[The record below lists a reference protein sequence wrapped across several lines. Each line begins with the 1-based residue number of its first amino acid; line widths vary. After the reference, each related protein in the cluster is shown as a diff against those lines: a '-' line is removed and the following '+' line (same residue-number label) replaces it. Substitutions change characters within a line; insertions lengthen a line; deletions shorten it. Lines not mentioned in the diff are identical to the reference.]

1 MTDAFHARRVALA
14 LLLVA
19 GCATPAVPPRAPAPV
34 ASADSATVTAR
45 TAPTHPFADYVGQ
58 YAATDAADFVISIYA
73 DSGRQWM
80 QPTDN
85 PRFELV
91 AAGADTFDVPMI
103 KHRLAFERDAS
114 GRVTGLRVRS
124 GEFDHPI
131 APRTSEQPI
140 IVRFVAM
147 TRTDTMIPM
156 RDGTR
161 LHTVIVAPSVP
172 GGPLPIVLERTPY
185 GVAQW
190 DAMRV
195 NVALRSLVAD
205 GSGGYIFVF
214 QDIRGRMGSEG
225 RFEMMRPPHET
236 QAAGDAEAAVD
247 ESTDAWD
254 TIDWLVRHVPGNNG
268 RVGIRGISYNGWLA
282 TMALRDPHPAL
293 RAASPQA
300 PVGDLWEGDDFFHN
314 GAFRLS
320 YGYEFAT
327 MLESSREMTEPKLG
341 GEGDAYDWYLRLGS
355 LTALDTI
362 VKGRLPTWAAFVAH
376 PSYDAYW
383 RERDVRQQV
392 NRPRDRRV
400 PTLVVG
406 GRWDQ
411 EDPLGPLVT
420 YATLER
426 GDSLG
431 MNTLVLGPWHHG
443 QWSMGGGRRLGA
455 LDWGTETGRFFR
467 DSVEA
472 PWFAHWLKD
481 GAAQPLPEALVFR
494 SGDNRW
500 DRLTRWPLPAASPRA
515 LFLRDSGALVFDAP
529 RAATPASD
537 SYVSD
542 PANPV
547 PYRARPIKETFGE
560 GMAGWWTWLAED
572 QRFVAN
578 RPDVLHW
585 QTPPLADEVTVT
597 GDVVAR
603 LFASTTGS
611 DADWVVKLIDVYP
624 DSASSSDSAM
634 AGYQL
639 MVAGDILRGR
649 YRLSPDRP
657 IAVKAGAVEPYTLT
671 LRGVDHTFRRG
682 HRIMVEVQSSWF
694 PLYDRNPQT
703 WVPNIFT
710 ARATDFRAAT
720 HRVYRSAR
728 YPSRVELPVMA
739 AP

>member
-1 MTDAFHARRVALA
+1 MISARSTRLTLA
-14 LLLVA
+14 LLLAVA
-19 GCATPAVPPRAPAPV
+19 CAAPGVTTRPSAAAVIPHDTTAVPS
-34 ASADSATVTAR
+34 SARS
-45 TAPTHPFADYVGQ
+45 HPFDEYAGQ
-58 YAATDAADFVISIYA
+58 YAATDAGDMVISIYA
-73 DSGRQWM
+73 DSGRRWM

-85 PRFELV
+85 PRFEIV
-91 AAGADTFDVPMI
+91 GAGTDTFDVPMI
-103 KHRLAFERDAS
+103 KHRLAFLRDSA

-124 GEFDHPI
+124 GDFDHPV
-131 APRTSEQPI
+131 APRISDRPI

-161 LHTVIVAPSVP
+161 LHTVIVAPAAP
-172 GGPLPIVLERTPY
+172 TGPLPIMLERTPY
-185 GVAQW
+185 GVAHW
-190 DAMRV
+190 DATGV

-214 QDIRGRMGSEG
+214 QDIRGRLGSEG
-225 RFEMMRPPHET
+225 RFEMMRPPRET
-236 QAAGDAEAAVD
+236 QAARARPTVD

-254 TIDWLVRHVPGNNG
+254 TIDWLVHHVPGSNG
-268 RVGIRGISYNGWLA
+268 RVGIRGVSYGGWLA

-300 PVGDLWEGDDFFHN
+300 PVGDLWQGDDFFHN

-327 MLESSREMTEPKLG
+327 MLESSSEMSEAKLG

-355 LTALDTI
+355 LTALDSL
-362 VKGRLPTWAAFVAH
+362 VKGRLPTWTAFVEH

-383 RERDVRQQV
+383 RARDVRPQI
-392 NRPRDRRV
+392 NRPGDRRV

-420 YATLER
+420 YAALER
-426 GDSLG
+426 GDSLH

-443 QWSMGGGRRLGA
+443 QWSMGSARRLGA
-455 LDWGTETGRFFR
+455 LDWKTETGRIFR

-481 GAAQPLPEALVFR
+481 APAPALPEALVYR
-494 SGDNRW
+494 SGDDRW
-500 DRLTRWPLPAASPRA
+500 DHLPRWPAPSAGVRA
-515 LFLRDSGALVFDAP
+515 LFLRDGNALAFDAP
-529 RAATPASD
+529 RAAASASD

-542 PANPV
+542 PAKPV

-572 QRFVAN
+572 QRFVVD

-585 QTPPLADEVTVT
+585 QTAPLAEDVTVT
-597 GDVVAR
+597 GDVVAK
-603 LFASTTGS
+603 LFASTTGR

-624 DSASSSDSAM
+624 DRAAGADSAM

-649 YRLSPDRP
+649 YRRSPDRP
-657 IAVKAGAVEPYTLT
+657 IPVEPGAVEPYALT

-682 HRIMVEVQSSWF
+682 HRIMVQVQSSWF

-703 WVPNIFT
+703 WVANIFT
-710 ARATDFRAAT
+710 ARASDFRAET

-728 YPSRVELPVMA
+728 YPSRVELPVVGR
-739 AP
+739 

>member
-1 MTDAFHARRVALA
+1 MTSAARSPRLVLA
-14 LLLVA
+14 LLLAA
-19 GCATPAVPPRAPAPV
+19 GCAAPAATTRAPAPAATAETTSTGSRP
-34 ASADSATVTAR
+34 AS
-45 TAPTHPFADYVGQ
+45 THPFDDYTGQ
-58 YAATDAADFVISIYA
+58 YAATDNAEMVISIYA
-73 DSGRQWM
+73 DSGRRWM

-85 PRFELV
+85 PRFELI
-91 AAGADTFDVPMI
+91 AAGVDTFDVPTI
-103 KHRLAFERDAS
+103 KHRLAFQRDTA

-124 GEFDHPI
+124 GDFDHPI
-131 APRTSEQPI
+131 APRVSDRPL

-161 LHTVIVAPSVP
+161 LHTVIVAPAAP
-172 GGPLPIVLERTPY
+172 RGPLPIVLERTPY
-185 GVAQW
+185 GVAHW
-190 DAMRV
+190 DQTGV
-195 NVALRSLVAD
+195 NVVLHSLVAD

-214 QDIRGRMGSEG
+214 QDIRGRLGSEG
-225 RFEMMRPPHET
+225 QFEMMRPPRET
-236 QAAGDAEAAVD
+236 QVAANEEPAVD

-268 RVGIRGISYNGWLA
+268 RVGIRGISYDGWLA

-300 PVGDLWEGDDFFHN
+300 PVGDLWQGDDFFHN

-327 MLESSREMTEPKLG
+327 MLESSSEMSEAKLG

-355 LTALDTI
+355 LTALDSL
-362 VKGRLPTWAAFVAH
+362 VKGRLPTWTAFVSH

-383 RERDVRQQV
+383 RARDVRPQI
-392 NRPRDRRV
+392 NRPGDRRV

-420 YATLER
+420 YAALER

-443 QWSMGGGRRLGA
+443 QWSMGSGRRLGA

-481 GAAQPLPEALVFR
+481 APAPALPEALVYR
-494 SGDNRW
+494 SGDDRW
-500 DRLTRWPLPAASPRA
+500 DRLTRWPAAATGMRS
-515 LFLRDSGALVFDAP
+515 LFLRDSGALAFDAP
-529 RAATPASD
+529 RSAARASD

-542 PANPV
+542 PAKPV

-560 GMAGWWTWLAED
+560 GMPGWWTWLAQD
-572 QRFVAN
+572 QRFVAD

-585 QTPPLADEVTVT
+585 QTAPLAEDVTVT
-597 GDVVAR
+597 GDVVAK

-611 DADWVVKLIDVYP
+611 DADWVVKLIDVHP
-624 DSASSSDSAM
+624 DGATKADSAM

-649 YRLSPDRP
+649 YRRSLDRP
-657 IAVKAGAVEPYTLT
+657 IAVQPGAIEPYSLT

-682 HRIMVEVQSSWF
+682 HRIMVQVQSSWF

-720 HRVYRSAR
+720 HRVYRSAQ
-728 YPSRVELPVMA
+728 YPSRVELPVA
-739 AP
+739 AR

>member
-1 MTDAFHARRVALA
+1 MTSARSARLVFA
-14 LLLVA
+14 LLLA
-19 GCATPAVPPRAPAPV
+19 TACAAPAVATRPPAPAAAPDT
-34 ASADSATVTAR
+34 ASLGRRPAGAR
-45 TAPTHPFADYVGQ
+45 PFDDYVGQ
-58 YAATDAADFVISIYA
+58 YAATDNGEMVISIYA

-85 PRFELV
+85 PRFALV
-91 AAGADTFDVPMI
+91 TAGADTFDVPTI
-103 KHRLAFERDAS
+103 KHRLTFQRDAA
-114 GRVTGLRVRS
+114 GRVTGVRVR
-124 GEFDHPI
+124 GGGGFDHPV
-131 APRTSEQPI
+131 APRISDRPI

-147 TRTDTMIPM
+147 TRTDTTIPM

-161 LHTVIVAPSVP
+161 LHTVIIAPEAA
-172 GGPLPIVLERTPY
+172 GAPLPIILERTPY
-185 GVAQW
+185 GVANW

-205 GSGGYIFVF
+205 GSGGYVFVF
-214 QDIRGRMGSEG
+214 QDIRGRFGSEG
-225 RFEMMRPPHET
+225 RFEMMRPPRET
-236 QAAGDAEAAVD
+236 QVAADEAPAVD

-254 TIDWLVRHVPGNNG
+254 TIDWLVKHVPGNNG
-268 RVGIRGISYNGWLA
+268 RVGIRGVSYNGWLA

-300 PVGDLWEGDDFFHN
+300 PVGDLWQGDDFFHN

-327 MLESSREMTEPKLG
+327 MLESSREMSEPKLG
-341 GEGDAYDWYLRLGS
+341 GAGDAYDWYLRLGS
-355 LTALDTI
+355 LSALDSL
-362 VKGRLPTWAAFVAH
+362 VKGRLPTWSAFVAH

-383 RERDVRQQV
+383 RARDVRPQI
-392 NRPRDRRV
+392 NRAGDRRV

-420 YATLER
+420 YAALER

-443 QWSMGGGRRLGA
+443 QWSMGSGRRLGA
-455 LDWGTETGRFFR
+455 LDWKTETGRFFR

-481 GAAQPLPEALVFR
+481 APAPALPEALVFR
-494 SGDNRW
+494 SGDDRW
-500 DRLTRWPLPAASPRA
+500 DRLARWPAPAAGVRS
-515 LFLRDSGALVFDAP
+515 LFLRDSGALAFDAP
-529 RAATPASD
+529 RDAGSVSD

-560 GMAGWWTWLAED
+560 GMPGWWTWLAAD
-572 QRFVAN
+572 QRFVAG

-585 QTPPLADEVTVT
+585 QTAPLAEDVTVT
-597 GDVVAR
+597 GDVVAK
-603 LFASTTGS
+603 LFASTTGR
-611 DADWVVKLIDVYP
+611 DADWVVKLIDVHP
-624 DSASSSDSAM
+624 DGASRTDSTL

-649 YRLSPDRP
+649 YRRSPNRP
-657 IAVKAGAVEPYTLT
+657 IPVQTGAVEPYTLT
-671 LRGVDHTFRRG
+671 LRGVDHTFKRG
-682 HRIMVEVQSSWF
+682 HRIMVQVQSSWF

-710 ARATDFRAAT
+710 ARATDFRTAT

-728 YPSRVELPVMA
+728 YPSRVELPVVGR
-739 AP
+739 

>member
-1 MTDAFHARRVALA
+1 MMSAQRSPHFALA
-14 LLLVA
+14 LLLA
-19 GCATPAVPPRAPAPV
+19 LGCASPAATARPPAPAAARDTTSAAPRS
-34 ASADSATVTAR
+34 ASAR
-45 TAPTHPFADYVGQ
+45 PFDEYVGQ
-58 YAATDAADFVISIYA
+58 YKATDAPELVLSIYA
-73 DSGRQWM
+73 DSGRRWM

-85 PRFELV
+85 PRVELV
-91 AAGADTFDVPMI
+91 AAGADTFDIPTI
-103 KHRLAFERDAS
+103 KHRLAFQRDAAGHVS
-114 GRVTGLRVRS
+114 GVRVRS
-124 GEFDHPI
+124 GDFDHPV
-131 APRTSEQPI
+131 APRISDRPI

-147 TRTDTMIPM
+147 TRTDTMIAM

-161 LHTVIVAPSVP
+161 LHTVIVAPAAASA
-172 GGPLPIVLERTPY
+172 PLPIVLQRTPY
-185 GVAQW
+185 GVAHW
-190 DAMRV
+190 DATGV
-195 NVALRSLVAD
+195 NIVLRSLVAD

-214 QDIRGRMGSEG
+214 QDIRGRFGSQG
-225 RFEMMRPPHET
+225 RFEMMRPPRET
-236 QAAGDAEAAVD
+236 QAVKPAVD

-268 RVGIRGISYNGWLA
+268 RVGIRGVSYDGWLA

-300 PVGDLWEGDDFFHN
+300 PVGDLWQGDDFFHN

-327 MLESSREMTEPKLG
+327 MLESSAEMSETKLE

-355 LTALDTI
+355 LRGLDSL

-383 RERDVRQQV
+383 RARDVRPQI
-392 NRPRDRRV
+392 NRAGDRRV

-420 YATLER
+420 YAALER

-443 QWSMGGGRRLGA
+443 QWSMGSGRRLGA
-455 LDWGTETGRFFR
+455 LDWGTETGRNFR

-481 GAAQPLPEALVFR
+481 TPAPALPEALVYR
-494 SGDNRW
+494 SGENRW
-500 DRLTRWPLPAASPRA
+500 DRLTRWPAPATNVRS
-515 LFLRDSGALVFDAP
+515 LFLRDSGALAFDAP
-529 RAATPASD
+529 RSAASASD

-542 PANPV
+542 PAKPV

-560 GMAGWWTWLAED
+560 GMPGWWTWLAAD
-572 QRFVAN
+572 QRFVAD

-585 QTPPLADEVTVT
+585 QTAPLAGDVTVT

-603 LFASTTGS
+603 LFASTTGR

-624 DSASSSDSAM
+624 DSASGADSAM

-639 MVAGDILRGR
+639 MIAGDILRGR
-649 YRLSPDRP
+649 YRRSLDRP
-657 IAVKAGAVEPYTLT
+657 APVMPGAVEPYALT

-682 HRIMVEVQSSWF
+682 HRIMVQVQSSWF

-720 HRVYRSAR
+720 QRVYRSAR
-728 YPSRVELPVMA
+728 YPSRVELPIVA
-739 AP
+739 R

>member
-1 MTDAFHARRVALA
+1 MTFESRSPHVVLG
-14 LLLVA
+14 LLLA
-19 GCATPAVPPRAPAPV
+19 IGCAAPAVTSRPPATTATADAPSTGARPV
-34 ASADSATVTAR
+34 GTRSFD
-45 TAPTHPFADYVGQ
+45 DYIGQ
-58 YAATDAADFVISIYA
+58 YAATDDAELVLSVYA
-73 DSGRQWM
+73 DSGRHWM

-91 AAGADTFDVPMI
+91 AAGADTFDVRAI
-103 KHRLAFERDAS
+103 KHRLAFQRDAA
-114 GRVTGLRVRS
+114 GRVTGVRVRGGDGS
-124 GEFDHPI
+124 DHPI
-131 APRTSEQPI
+131 APRISDRPI

-161 LHTVIVAPSVP
+161 LHTVIVAPSTSA
-172 GGPLPIVLERTPY
+172 GPLPIVLERTPY
-185 GVAQW
+185 GVAHW
-190 DAMRV
+190 DPMRV
-195 NVALRSLVAD
+195 NVAHRSLVAD
-205 GSGGYIFVF
+205 GSGGHIFVF
-214 QDIRGRMGSEG
+214 QDIRGRFASEG
-225 RFEMMRPPHET
+225 QFEMMRPPRET
-236 QAAGDAEAAVD
+236 QAADRMPAVD
-247 ESTDAWD
+247 ESSDAWD

-268 RVGIRGISYNGWLA
+268 RVGIRGISYGGWLA

-300 PVGDLWEGDDFFHN
+300 PVGDLWQGDDFFHN

-327 MLESSREMTEPKLG
+327 MLESSREMTETKLG

-355 LTALDTI
+355 LTALDSL
-362 VKGRLPTWAAFVAH
+362 VKGRLPTWTAFVVH

-383 RERDVRQQV
+383 RARDVRPQI
-392 NRPRDRRV
+392 NRRGDRRV

-411 EDPLGPLVT
+411 EDPLGPLIT
-420 YATLER
+420 YAALER

-431 MNTLVLGPWHHG
+431 ANTLVLGPWHHG
-443 QWSMGGGRRLGA
+443 QWSTGSGRRLGA
-455 LDWGTETGRFFR
+455 LDWGTQTGRFFR

-481 GAAQPLPEALVFR
+481 APAPALPEALVFR
-494 SGDNRW
+494 TGDNRW
-500 DRLTRWPLPAASPRA
+500 DRRARWPAPAASTRS
-515 LFLRDSGALVFDAP
+515 LFLRDSGALAYAAP
-529 RAATPASD
+529 RGAGSASD
-537 SYVSD
+537 SDVSD
-542 PANPV
+542 PAQPV

-560 GMAGWWTWLAED
+560 GMSGWWTWLAED
-572 QRFVAN
+572 QRFVAG

-585 QTPPLADEVTVT
+585 QTAPLTEDVTVT
-597 GDVVAR
+597 GDVAAT
-603 LFASTTGS
+603 LFASTTGR
-611 DADWVVKLIDVYP
+611 DADWVLKLIDVHPERVAGP
-624 DSASSSDSAM
+624 DSAMS
-634 AGYQL
+634 GYQL

-649 YRLSPDRP
+649 YRRSPERP
-657 IAVKAGAVEPYTLT
+657 IPVKPGMVEPYALT

-682 HRIMVEVQSSWF
+682 HRIMVQVQSSWF

-710 ARATDFRAAT
+710 ARPSDYRSAT

-728 YPSRVELPVMA
+728 YPSRVELPVVTR
-739 AP
+739 

>member
-1 MTDAFHARRVALA
+1 MTLAPRSPRLVLA
-14 LLLVA
+14 LLLAA
-19 GCATPAVPPRAPAPV
+19 GCAAPA
-34 ASADSATVTAR
+34 VTAR
-45 TAPTHPFADYVGQ
+45 PPASAAAPRSPIARPFEEYVGQ
-58 YAATDAADFVISIYA
+58 YAASDDADMVLSIYA
-73 DSGRQWM
+73 DSGQWWM

-91 AAGADTFDVPMI
+91 AAGADTFDVPAI
-103 KHRLAFERDAS
+103 RHRLAFQRDAA
-114 GRVTGLRVRS
+114 GRVTGVRVRS
-124 GEFDHPI
+124 GGGFDHPV
-131 APRTSEQPI
+131 APRISDRPI

-161 LHTVIVAPSVP
+161 LHTVIVAPTTPS
-172 GGPLPIVLERTPY
+172 GPLPIVLERTPY

-190 DAMRV
+190 DPMRV
-195 NVALRSLVAD
+195 NAAIRSLVAD
-205 GSGGYIFVF
+205 RGGYIFVF
-214 QDIRGRMGSEG
+214 QDIRGRFGSEG
-225 RFEMMRPPHET
+225 RFEMMRPPRESLT
-236 QAAGDAEAAVD
+236 PSDAKATVD
-247 ESTDAWD
+247 ESTDVWD

-300 PVGDLWEGDDFFHN
+300 PVGDLWQGDDFFHN

-320 YGYEFAT
+320 YAYEFAA
-327 MLESSREMTEPKLG
+327 MLESSREMTQPKLD

-355 LTALDTI
+355 LTALDSL
-362 VKGRLPTWAAFVAH
+362 VNGRLPSWSAFVAH

-383 RERDVRQQV
+383 RARDVRRQI
-392 NRPRDRRV
+392 NRAGDRRV

-420 YATLER
+420 YEALER

-443 QWSMGGGRRLGA
+443 QWSAGSGRRLGA
-455 LDWGTETGRFFR
+455 LNWGTRTGPFFR

-481 GAAQPLPEALVFR
+481 APAPSLPEALVFR
-494 SGDNRW
+494 SGTNEWNRFS
-500 DRLTRWPLPAASPRA
+500 RWPAPGTSTRP
-515 LFLRDSGALVFDAP
+515 LFLREGRALAFEAP
-529 RAATPASD
+529 RAAASASD
-537 SYVSD
+537 AYVSD
-542 PANPV
+542 PAKPV
-547 PYRARPIKETFGE
+547 PYRACPIEETFGE
-560 GMAGWWTWLAED
+560 GMSGWMTWLAED
-572 QRFVAN
+572 QRFVAG

-585 QTPPLADEVTVT
+585 QTAPLADEVTVT
-597 GDVVAR
+597 GDVVAK
-603 LFASTTGS
+603 LFASTTGR

-624 DSASSSDSAM
+624 DGAAGADSAM

-649 YRLSPDRP
+649 YRRSPDRP
-657 IAVKAGAVEPYTLT
+657 IAVEPGKIEPYTLT
-671 LRGVDHTFRRG
+671 LRGVEHTFRRG
-682 HRIMVEVQSSWF
+682 HRIMVQLQSSWF

-703 WVPNIFT
+703 WVPNIFK

-720 HRVYRSAR
+720 HRVHRSAT
-728 YPSRVELPVMA
+728 YPSRVELPVVVR
-739 AP
+739 